1 MSKIGYARV
10 STKGQN
16 LESQLDM
23 LQEAGCIKIFSE
35 KVSGRKAE
43 RTALEQCM
51 EYMREGDTMVIT
63 KLDRLGRTTKQLIEL
78 ATTLEKRGIDLEI
91 INMNVTTK
99 DPMGKMF
106 FTMMSAFAEL
116 EASLLSERTKKG
128 LESARARGRNGG
140 RPGITDDKK
149 AMIQSLYDTQKY
161 TGKQIAEMVGVS
173 RATVYKVVNESKET
187 AEQQQET

>member
-78 ATTLEKRGIDLEI
+78 ATMLEKRGIDLEI

-173 RATVYKVVNESKET
+173 RATVYKVVNESKENS
-187 AEQQQET
+187 

>member
-10 STKGQN
+10 STRHQN
-16 LESQLDM
+16 LTSQLDM
-23 LQEAGCIKIFSE
+23 LKEAGCIKIFSE
-35 KVSGRKAE
+35 KVSGKKTE
-43 RTALEQCM
+43 RTELENCL
-51 EYMREGDTMVIT
+51 EYMRDGDTLVIT

-78 ATTLEKRGIDLEI
+78 STELEKRGMDLEI

-116 EASLLSERTKKG
+116 EANLMSERTKKG

-140 RPGITDDKK
+140 RPGITEDKK
-149 AMIQSLYDTQKY
+149 AMIRSLYETQQY
-161 TGKQIAEMVGVS
+161 TGSKIAEMAGVS
-173 RATVYKVVNESKET
+173 RATVYKVVNESKE
-187 AEQQQET
+187 Q

>member
-23 LQEAGCIKIFSE
+23 LQDAGCIKIFSE

-43 RTALEQCM
+43 RTALEECM
-51 EYMREGDTMVIT
+51 AYMREGDTMVIT

-173 RATVYKVVNESKET
+173 RATVYKVVNESKENS
-187 AEQQQET
+187 

>member
-10 STKGQN
+10 STRHQN
-16 LESQLDM
+16 LTSQLDM
-23 LQEAGCIKIFSE
+23 LEEAGCIKIFSE
-35 KVSGRKAE
+35 KVSGKKTE
-43 RTALEQCM
+43 RTELENCL
-51 EYMREGDTMVIT
+51 EYMRDGDTLVIT

-78 ATTLEKRGIDLEI
+78 STELEKRGMDLEI

-116 EASLLSERTKKG
+116 EANLMSERTKKG

-140 RPGITDDKK
+140 RPGVSEDKK
-149 AMIQSLYDTQKY
+149 AMIKSLYETQQY
-161 TGKQIAEMVGVS
+161 TGGKIAEMAGVS
-173 RATVYKVVNESKET
+173 RATVYKVVNESKE
-187 AEQQQET
+187 QE